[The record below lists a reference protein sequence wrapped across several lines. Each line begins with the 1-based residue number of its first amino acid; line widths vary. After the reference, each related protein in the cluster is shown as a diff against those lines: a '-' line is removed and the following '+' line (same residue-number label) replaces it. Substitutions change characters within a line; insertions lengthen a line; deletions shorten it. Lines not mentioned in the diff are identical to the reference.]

1 MRIDPMILSLNGKI
15 LVRENSCSGILYAV
29 FMGRIT
35 IRGVTNAIKC
45 LVIVRLYL

>member
-1 MRIDPMILSLNGKI
+1 MILSLNGKI

-29 FMGRIT
+29 LMGRIT